1 MEKIRLGRTELLV
14 TKTAFGALPI
24 QRLTKPDAAKLVRR
38 AYEAGINY
46 FDTANMYSD
55 SEEKL
60 SLALKDVREQ
70 VIISTKSA
78 ATDKKGAMAH
88 IENSLR
94 HLGYIDLFQFH
105 NPARLPDIS
114 DPNGAFAAALEMK
127 EKGYIR
133 HIGITNHRHHIAKA
147 AIESGQFETLQF
159 PFCHLATDVDMELVA
174 LCKQAD
180 MGFIAMKGLSGGLLT
195 NAEACYAFM
204 QQYDN
209 VVPIWGIQRQEELDQ
224 WLDITARNVTMTGE
238 LKAVIEADRKELAG
252 SFCRGC
258 GYCMPCPAGIEI
270 NNSARMNMLLRRSP
284 YRPYMT
290 DQWYEK
296 MHRIENCI
304 HCGQCASR
312 CPYHLDTPSLLQYM
326 LKDYDEFYAQ
336 HHND

>member
-60 SLALKDVREQ
+60 ALALKDVREQ

-147 AIESGQFETLQF
+147 AIESGNFETLQF

-209 VVPIWGIQRQEELDQ
+209 VVPIWGIQREEELDQ
-224 WLDITARNVTMTGE
+224 WLDITARNVTMTE
-238 LKAVIEADRKELAG
+238 ALKAVIEADRKELAG

-284 YRPYMT
+284 YKPYLS
-290 DQWYEK
+290 DEWYEK

-326 LKDYDEFYAQ
+326 LKDYDEFYAK

>member
-147 AIESGQFETLQF
+147 AIESGNFETLQF
-159 PFCHLATDVDMELVA
+159 PFCHLATDVDIELVA

-204 QQYDN
+204 QQYEN
-209 VVPIWGIQRQEELDQ
+209 VGPIWGIQREEELDQ
-224 WLDITARNVTMTGE
+224 WLDITARNVTMTE
-238 LKAVIEADRKELAG
+238 ALKAVIEADRKELAG

-284 YRPYMT
+284 YKPYLS
-290 DQWYEK
+290 DEWYEK

>member
-147 AIESGQFETLQF
+147 AIESGNFETLQF
-159 PFCHLATDVDMELVA
+159 PFCHLATDVDIELVA

-204 QQYDN
+204 QQYEN
-209 VVPIWGIQRQEELDQ
+209 VGPIWGIQREEELDQ

-284 YRPYMT
+284 YKPYLS
-290 DQWYEK
+290 DEWYEK